1 MGITF
6 SMDSRGRASRNS
18 FRLKLVK
25 HYFYTLLFLPFAL
38 LSFSQD
44 IYTPPKIQNAI
55 PTLDGVIQAGEWEFA
70 EKILLDF
77 EVNPGN
83 NINPKEKTIAYV
95 SYTNMH
101 LYIAIHAFAN
111 PKDIRAS
118 VRSRDDFG
126 LIGDDFVLLRFDTYA
141 DGRNNYLLL
150 ANAFGSQLDARAI
163 NALTD
168 DDRYDSSFNV
178 DYETQGSIVAD
189 GYQVEFKIPFSSLP
203 FPNGTNQIWNFN
215 ITRQAFRE
223 GIPIDIRSQPFD
235 RTDPCQVCQTTDQ
248 LVLKDIT
255 IEKRVELLPYI
266 AGGLSGQKS
275 TIQGSLEYDKLKPN
289 AGLGLNL
296 DLNKNITMEVTLN
309 PDFSQVEADVT
320 QIDIN
325 SSVALEYPERR
336 PYFNRGTDIVQYTS
350 GAFYSRSINNPLIST
365 KLISQGRKDR
375 IYFLTALDQ
384 NSVYQIA
391 GEDRSYLGSG
401 GQSFVNVFRYQ
412 RFLNKNARLGLLST
426 NRYFNG
432 GGFGNVFG
440 TDGWFLFSKN
450 WRLTYEFFLNNNK
463 EPTANWI
470 DTEDRIFDRS
480 VSLDG
485 ERFKGSALFLQLYRN
500 TRNWKSYLSL
510 RDISP
515 NYQADVGFV
524 VKNNRRWATLYH
536 VYQNFPNKEGLQFFS
551 LGTKADVNITYQDYL
566 KAVSVDGILSLNTFF
581 NTSINYSYDWDI
593 FKNFLGRNYRNVG
606 KSELQIDSNPSES
619 LSFNY
624 RMTFGKD
631 LAYNEPQP
639 EIGSELTLFFMPGF
653 QLSNKLKLSP
663 SIRYARLKNIQTQTN
678 YFEGA
683 ITRFSARYQF
693 NNFFSIRLISE
704 YNTFSERFFI
714 QPLIQWNPNPSTVF
728 YIGGNQNSLNEFN
741 NDLYSLF
748 RVDQTQYFLKFQYL
762 IGI

>member
-1 MGITF
+1 M
-6 SMDSRGRASRNS
+6 RNS
-18 FRLKLVK
+18 F
-25 HYFYTLLFLPFAL
+25 YTFLFLSLAL
-38 LSFSQD
+38 PSFGQD
-44 IYTPPKIQNAI
+44 IYTPPKLQNTI
-55 PTLDGVIQAGEWEFA
+55 PVIDGQIQAGEWESA
-70 EKILLDF
+70 EEVLLDF
-77 EVNPGN
+77 EVDPGN
-83 NINPKEKTIAYV
+83 NVSPKEKTIAYI
-95 SYTNMH
+95 SYTDTH
-101 LYIAIHAFAN
+101 LYVAVHAFAD
-111 PKDIRAS
+111 PKEIRAS

-126 LIGDDFVLLRFDTYA
+126 MIGDDFILLRFDTYT

-150 ANAFGSQLDARAI
+150 VNPFGSQLDARAI

-168 DDRYDSSFNV
+168 DERYDSSFNLE
-178 DYETQGSIVAD
+178 YETQGTIVSD
-189 GYQVEFKIPFSSLP
+189 GYQVEFKIPFSSIP
-203 FPNGTNQIWNFN
+203 FPNGTDQLWHFN
-215 ITRQAFRE
+215 ITRQAFRD

-248 LVLKDIT
+248 LVLKDIS
-255 IEKRVELLPYI
+255 IKKRVELLPYVS
-266 AGGLSGQKS
+266 GGLSGAKETS
-275 TIQGSLEYDKLKPN
+275 NGPLKYDNFKPN

-296 DLNKNITMEVTLN
+296 DLNKNSTLEVTFN

-365 KLISQGRKDR
+365 KLISQGKKDR

-401 GQSFVNVFRYQ
+401 GQSYVNVFRYQ
-412 RFLNKNARLGLLST
+412 RFLNKNARLGFIST
-426 NRYFNG
+426 NRYFTE
-432 GGFGNVFG
+432 GGFGNLLG

-450 WRLTYEFFLNNNK
+450 WRLTYEFFLNVNK
-463 EPTANWI
+463 EPIANWI
-470 DTEDRIFDRS
+470 ETEDQNFDRS

-485 ERFKGSALFLQLYRN
+485 ERFRGSALYLQLYRN
-500 TRNWKSYLSL
+500 TEHWKSYLSL

-551 LGTKADVNITYQDYL
+551 IGTKADVSFTYQDYL
-566 KAVSVDGILSLNTFF
+566 KSVSVDGILSLRTFF
-581 NTSINYSYDWDI
+581 NTTVNYTYDWDI

-606 KSELQIDSNPSES
+606 KSELQFDSNPSES
-619 LSFNY
+619 FSFNF

-631 LAYNEPQP
+631 LAYNEPIP
-639 EIGSELTLFFMPGF
+639 EIGRELTLFFMPGF

-663 SIRYARLKNIQTQTN
+663 SLRYARLKNIQTQSN
-678 YFEGA
+678 YFDGA
-683 ITRFSARYQF
+683 ITR
-693 NNFFSIRLISE
+693 
-704 YNTFSERFFI
+704 
-714 QPLIQWNPNPSTVF
+714 
-728 YIGGNQNSLNEFN
+728 
-741 NDLYSLF
+741 
-748 RVDQTQYFLKFQYL
+748 
-762 IGI
+762 